1 MNLKLSFYVSLVF
14 YTCML
19 IILYSA
25 NSKQEDITKI
35 QIQRGTTGFISFV
48 FSNSADGLGQN
59 PKTEKFSSLEGTV
72 AEEIDKIQNKISYPP
87 QALEDGLESECEWS
101 LVIDSR
107 KKASQIKTIHPCK
120 YKIFEE
126 EFRRV
131 ISDWEFTLPENT
143 VLQIPVKFKIQ

>member
-35 QIQRGTTGFISFV
+35 QIQRGTTVFISFV

-87 QALEDGLESECEWS
+87 QALED
-101 LVIDSR
+101 
-107 KKASQIKTIHPCK
+107 
-120 YKIFEE
+120 
-126 EFRRV
+126 
-131 ISDWEFTLPENT
+131 
-143 VLQIPVKFKIQ
+143 